1 MDNVFDLVIIGGGSA
16 AFAAAIRTSELGG
29 RAAIINDGLPIG
41 GTCVNVGCVPSKAFI
56 RAAESHYRAGHL
68 PHVGIAA
75 TSHIADYSAVSG
87 DVQQLVSGLQQSK
100 YIDVVRGDAN
110 VEIIR
115 GRGRFVASHAVA
127 VEVRAEW
134 VRARRVLIAT
144 GARTWYP
151 DVPGLRAAADGHGA
165 GRILTNESLYQM
177 RELPEH
183 VVVLGG
189 RYVAL
194 ENAQWLARMGANV
207 TVLQR
212 SGRILPDEAADV
224 TAELTTHLSAEGIRL
239 ETGIELSE
247 VLADG
252 RGVRIHTNKGVFEGT
267 HVFVALGRQGNTEDL
282 GLGALGG
289 QPETN
294 GAPDSAGVQLHGRGF
309 VRADPTLRTG
319 VPDVFAAGDVLG
331 GQMFVYTAAY
341 EGRLAAENALQ
352 DMHKQVDYSA
362 LPWVV
367 FTDPQVAGV
376 GLDERQAKEAGMRVD
391 AAVVPLKHVPRA
403 QAARDTRGFIKL
415 IRNTDTD
422 ELVGARVVAPE
433 GGELLM
439 EAALAIQMG
448 VTVDWLA
455 SMFHPYLTL
464 SEGIKL
470 AAISFGKDV
479 EKLSCC
485 AV

>member
-1 MDNVFDLVIIGGGSA
+1 MPDTSDFDLAIIGGGSA

-29 RAAIINDGLPIG
+29 RAAIINEGLPIG

-56 RAAESHYRAGHL
+56 RAAEAHHRAGHV
-68 PHVGIAA
+68 PQRGIEA
-75 TSHIADYSAVSG
+75 TSRIADYGAVSG
-87 DVQQLVSGLQQSK
+87 GVQELVRGLQQSK
-100 YIDVVRGDAN
+100 YVDVIRGDAN

-115 GRGRFVASHAVA
+115 GRGRFVDATTVA
-127 VEVRAEW
+127 VEGRSEP

-151 DVPGLRAAADGHGA
+151 DVPGLSGLEGA
-165 GRILTNESLYQM
+165 GANGARPNGHASQRILTNETLYQL

-194 ENAQWLARMGANV
+194 ENAQWLARMGSKV

-212 SGRILPDEAADV
+212 SDRILPGEAADV
-224 TAELTTHLSAEGIRL
+224 TDELAMHLAAEGVDL
-239 ETGIELSE
+239 ETGMELGK
-247 VLADG
+247 VQVDG
-252 RGVRIHTNKGVFEGT
+252 RGVRIHTNKGVFEGS
-267 HVFVALGRQGNTEDL
+267 HVFVALGRQGNSEEL
-282 GLGALGG
+282 GFGALGG
-289 QPETN
+289 T
-294 GAPDSAGVQLHGRGF
+294 LHGRGF
-309 VRADPTLRTG
+309 VRVDETLRTN
-319 VPDVFAAGDVLG
+319 VPGVFAAGDVLG

-341 EGRLAAENALQ
+341 EGRLAAENAMQ
-352 DMHKQVDYSA
+352 DMHKRVDYSA

-376 GLDERQAKEAGMRVD
+376 GLDERQAEEAGIVAD
-391 AAVVPLKHVPRA
+391 AAVVPLRHVPRA
-403 QAARDTRGFIKL
+403 QAARDVRGFIKL
-415 IRNTDTD
+415 IRNTETD
-422 ELVGARVVAPE
+422 ELIGARIVAPE

-439 EAALAIQMG
+439 EVALAIQMG
-448 VTVDWLA
+448 VTVDRLA

-470 AAISFGKDV
+470 AAITFGKDV

>member
-1 MDNVFDLVIIGGGSA
+1 MPETDVFDLAIIGGGSA

-29 RAAIINDGLPIG
+29 RAAIINDGLRLG

-56 RAAESHYRAGHL
+56 RAAEAHHRAGHVSQ
-68 PHVGIAA
+68 VGIDAA
-75 TSHIADYSAVSG
+75 SHIADFGAVSAG
-87 DVQQLVSGLQQSK
+87 VQDLVDDLQQSK
-100 YIDVVRGDAN
+100 YVDVVRGDAN
-110 VEIIR
+110 IEIIH
-115 GRGRFVASHAVA
+115 GRGRFVDATRVA
-127 VEVRAEW
+127 VEGRLEPVRT
-134 VRARRVLIAT
+134 RRVLIAT

-151 DVPGLRAAADGHGA
+151 DIPGLCAAE
-165 GRILTNESLYQM
+165 RILTNETLYQL

-183 VVVLGG
+183 VIVLGG

-194 ENAQWLARMGANV
+194 ENAQWLARMGSNV

-212 SGRILPDEAADV
+212 SPRILPDEAADV
-224 TAELTTHLSAEGIRL
+224 TDELATHLAADGIRL
-239 ETGIELSE
+239 ETGIDL
-247 VLADG
+247 VDVQTNG
-252 RGVRIHTNKGVFEGT
+252 RGVRIRTNKGDFEGS
-267 HVFVALGRQGNTEDL
+267 HVFLALGRQGNTESLALDTL
-282 GLGALGG
+282 GVR
-289 QPETN
+289 T
-294 GAPDSAGVQLHGRGF
+294 HGRGF
-309 VRADPTLRTG
+309 VHADATLRTA
-319 VPDVFAAGDVLG
+319 VPGVFAAGDVLG
-331 GQMFVYTAAY
+331 GKMFVYTAAY

-367 FTDPQVAGV
+367 FTDPQMAGV
-376 GLDERQAKEAGMRVD
+376 GLDERQAADAGIRAD
-391 AAVVPLKHVPRA
+391 ASVVPLKHVPRA
-403 QAARDTRGFIKL
+403 QAARDMRGLIKL

-422 ELVGARVVAPE
+422 EILGARIVAPE

-439 EAALAIQMG
+439 EVALAIQMG
-448 VTVDWLA
+448 MTVDRLA

-470 AAISFGKDV
+470 AAITFSKDV

>member
-1 MDNVFDLVIIGGGSA
+1 MYDLAIIGGGSA

-56 RAAESHYRAGHL
+56 RAAEAHHRAGHV
-68 PHVGIAA
+68 PHVGIDA
-75 TSHIADYSAVSG
+75 TSRIADYSAVSG
-87 DVQQLVSGLQQSK
+87 GVEELVSGLRQSK
-100 YIDVVRGDAN
+100 YVDVVRGDAN
-110 VEIIR
+110 VEIIP
-115 GRGRFVASHAVA
+115 GRGRFVDAGTVA
-127 VEVRAEW
+127 VEGRTEP

-151 DVPGLRAAADGHGA
+151 DVPGLRTVAGAAANDARANGQGA
-165 GRILTNESLYQM
+165 ERILTNESLYQL

-183 VVVLGG
+183 VIVLGG

-194 ENAQWLARMGANV
+194 ENAQWLARMGAKV

-212 SGRILPDEAADV
+212 SDRILPSEAIDV
-224 TAELTTHLSAEGIRL
+224 TAELTTHLSADGVRL

-247 VLADG
+247 VQVDG
-252 RGVRIHTNKGVFEGT
+252 RGVRIHTNQGVFEGT
-267 HVFVALGRQGNTEDL
+267 HILVAFGRQGNTDKL
-282 GLGALGG
+282 GLDV
-289 QPETN
+289 E
-294 GAPDSAGVQLHGRGF
+294 LHGRGF
-309 VRADPTLRTG
+309 VRVDNTLRTG
-319 VPDVFAAGDVLG
+319 VPGVFAAGDVLG
-331 GQMFVYTAAY
+331 GKMFVYTAAY
-341 EGRLAAENALQ
+341 EGRLVAENAMQ
-352 DMHKQVDYSA
+352 DMHKQVDYAA

-376 GLDERQAKEAGMRVD
+376 GLDERQAEEAGIRAD

-422 ELVGARVVAPE
+422 ELLGARIVAPE

-439 EAALAIQMG
+439 EVALAIQMG
-448 VTVDWLA
+448 VTVDRLA

-470 AAISFGKDV
+470 AAITFGKDV